1 MKTYTNLK
9 EALNQS
15 TVGSGKQK
23 AAELFMQCRQ
33 ASTAMHFFHLST
45 PSYAQHMASNTFYTE
60 IVDLV
65 DTFAESFIGRYGKF
79 DIMPNVKIPQTNDGL
94 AIAVNLLQWID
105 TNRANITDDSEIQNV
120 IDEIVGLCTS
130 TIYKLREL
138 K

>member
-1 MKTYTNLK
+1 MKTYANLK

-33 ASTAMHFFHLST
+33 AATAMHFFHLST
-45 PSYAQHMASNTFYTE
+45 PSYAQHMASNTFYTD
-60 IVDLV
+60 IIDLI

-79 DIMPNVKIPQTNDGL
+79 EAMPNVKIPQVNDGL
-94 AIAVNLLQWID
+94 TIAVSLLQWID
-105 TNRANITDDSEIQNV
+105 NNRAIITDDSEIQNI
-120 IDEIVGLCTS
+120 IDEISGLCNS